1 MTIDATFWVS
11 ISFFI
16 FFAILIYLKVPQKI
30 NNSLADKIN
39 EIKKELEEAE
49 KLKEEAKNLFADYE
63 NKIDKSKKETKEII
77 DSAKKESEK
86 AIIEKTKKFHQI
98 IEVRKKSTEQKIVQ
112 MKENALKDIKNISVK
127 ISIEVVENLIKN
139 SIDKN
144 KLENLYTKSLEQAK
158 IALKQTKA

>member
-1 MTIDATFWVS
+1 MTIDATFWIA

-16 FFAILIYLKVPQKI
+16 FFAILIYLKVPQKM
-30 NNSLADKIN
+30 NNSLTDKIN

-49 KLKEEAKNLFADYE
+49 KLKEEAKNLFASYE

-86 AIIEKTKKFHQI
+86 TIIEKTKKFHQI
-98 IEVRKKSTEQKIVQ
+98 IEGKKKNNEQKIFQ
-112 MKENALKDIKNISVK
+112 MKENALKDIKNISIK
-127 ISIEVVENLIKN
+127 ISMETVESLIKN

-144 KLENLYTKSLEQAK
+144 KLEKIYDKSLKQAK
-158 IALKQTKA
+158 TALKRN

>member
-1 MTIDATFWVS
+1 MTIDATFWIA

-16 FFAILIYLKVPQKI
+16 FFAILIYLKVPQKM
-30 NNSLADKIN
+30 NNSLSDKID
-39 EIKKELEEAE
+39 EIKKELEDAE
-49 KLKEEAKNLFADYE
+49 KLNEEAKNLFAGYE

-86 AIIEKTKKFHQI
+86 AIIEKTKKFHKI
-98 IEVRKKSTEQKIVQ
+98 IEERKKSTEQKIVQ

-127 ISIEVVENLIKN
+127 ISFEVIENLIKN

-144 KLENLYTKSLEQAK
+144 KLENLYTKSLEETK
-158 IALKQTKA
+158 IALKQTKV

>member
-1 MTIDATFWVS
+1 MTIDATFW
-11 ISFFI
+11 IAIAFFI

-30 NNSLADKIN
+30 NNSLTDKMN
-39 EIKKELEEAE
+39 EIQKELEEAE
-49 KLKEEAKNLFADYE
+49 KLKEEAKNLFAGYE

-86 AIIEKTKKFHQI
+86 AIIEKTKKFHKI
-98 IEVRKKSTEQKIVQ
+98 IEERKKSTEQKIIQ

-127 ISIEVVENLIKN
+127 ISMETVESLIKN

-144 KLENLYTKSLEQAK
+144 KLEKIYDNSLKQAK
-158 IALKQTKA
+158 TALKIN

>member
-1 MTIDATFWVS
+1 MTIDATFWIA

-16 FFAILIYLKVPQKI
+16 FFAILIYLKVPQKM
-30 NNSLADKIN
+30 NNSLTDKIN
-39 EIKKELEEAE
+39 EIQQELEEAE

-86 AIIEKTKKFHQI
+86 AIIEKTKQFHQI
-98 IEVRKKSTEQKIVQ
+98 IEERKKSTEQKIVQ